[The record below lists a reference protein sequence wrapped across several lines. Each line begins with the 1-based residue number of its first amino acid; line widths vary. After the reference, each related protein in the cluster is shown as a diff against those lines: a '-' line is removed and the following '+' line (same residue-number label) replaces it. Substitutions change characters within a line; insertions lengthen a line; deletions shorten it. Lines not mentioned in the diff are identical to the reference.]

1 MKRDIGYLE
10 LLAQRVPTKQAACTE
25 IINLEAILNLPKG
38 TEHFITDLHGENEAF
53 EHVLRNGSGVIK
65 QKVEDL
71 FGDTLSPRER
81 RELCTLIY
89 YPEEKIELVRRSM
102 RSKAALAQWYKT
114 TLLRLVRV
122 LAVCSSKYTRSK
134 VRKALPAD
142 YSYIIE
148 ELLHEWIED
157 NRNKHNYMMAIIET
171 IISTGR
177 ADHFISTICNTIHQL
192 VIDRLHIIGDIYDR
206 GPGAHLIMD
215 KLCSY
220 HNFDIQWGNHDV
232 LWMGAAAGSKS
243 CVANVLRICFRYANL
258 VTLEDGYG
266 INLLPLATFAM
277 ETYKDDPCTI
287 FYPKKNAYESV
298 DEAQANLI
306 AKMHKAI
313 AIIQFK
319 MESRNI
325 GRHPEF
331 HMDSRNLLHK
341 IDYQKGTIE
350 VDGKTYEMIDTCF
363 PTIDPAHPYQMTPQE
378 QKVLDQLTNSF
389 ITSQRLKRHIDCLLE
404 HGSLYLVCNSNLLVH
419 GSIPLNEDGSF
430 REMEIEGRMYKGK
443 ALIDKVEAMV
453 RAAYYA
459 PEGSALKQ
467 YAQDFIWYLWCGP
480 IAPTFDKSKMA
491 TLERYFIADK
501 EPHKEVNGAYYT
513 LKNDPE
519 VCDRILREF
528 GIKDTSH
535 AHIINGHIPVKTI
548 KGESPVKAGGK
559 LLVIDGGYSK
569 AYQPETG
576 IAGYTLIYNSQ
587 CLKLVKHQPFV
598 SREVA
603 IRKGLDVVSET
614 KVLEFAE
621 KRQLVRDTDNGK
633 VLQSQIDDLQQL
645 LKAYRDGSVRQLR

>member
-1 MKRDIGYLE
+1 MKRDVKYLE
-10 LLAQRVPTKQAACTE
+10 LLAQRFPTKQAACTE

-71 FGDTLSPRER
+71 FGDTLTPRER

-89 YPEEKIELVRRSM
+89 YPEEKLELIRRSF
-102 RSKAALAQWYKT
+102 RSRAQLNQWYKT
-114 TLLRLVRV
+114 ALMRIVRV

-134 VRKALPAD
+134 VRKALPD
-142 YSYIIE
+142 EYSYIIE
-148 ELLHEWIED
+148 ELLHEWIEE
-157 NRNKHNYMMAIIET
+157 NRNKHNYMMSIIET

-177 ADHFISTICNTIHQL
+177 ADHFISTICNTIHRL
-192 VIDRLHIIGDIYDR
+192 VIDHLHVIGDIYDR

-215 KLCSY
+215 KLCNY
-220 HNFDIQWGNHDV
+220 HHFDIQWGNHDV

-243 CVANVLRICFRYANL
+243 CVCNVLRICFRYANL
-258 VTLEDGYG
+258 ITLEDGYG

-277 ETYKDDPCTI
+277 ETYKDDPCTLFI
-287 FYPKKNAYESV
+287 PKKNAYETLDDS
-298 DEAQANLI
+298 QSRLI
-306 AKMHKAI
+306 AKMHKAV

-325 GRHPEF
+325 ARHPEF
-331 HMDSRNLLHK
+331 GMESRNLLHR
-341 IDYQKGTIE
+341 IDFEKGTVE
-350 VDGKTYEMIDTCF
+350 VDGVQYEMLDMNF
-363 PTIDPAHPYQMTPQE
+363 PTVDPAHPYQLTPQE
-378 QKVLDQLTNSF
+378 QRIIDQLTVSF
-389 ITSQRLKRHIDCLLE
+389 TTSQRLTRHIDCLLE
-404 HGSLYLVCNSNLLVH
+404 HGSLYLVCNSNLLFHASV
-419 GSIPLNEDGSF
+419 PLNEDGSF
-430 REMEIEGRMYKGK
+430 RQMEIEGKMYGGK

-480 IAPTFDKSKMA
+480 MSPVFDKSKMA
-491 TLERYFIADK
+491 TFERYFIADK
-501 EPHKEVNGAYYT
+501 TPHKEVNGHYFT
-513 LKNDPE
+513 LKNQPE
-519 VCDRILREF
+519 ICERILREF
-528 GIKDTSH
+528 GIADTAH

-548 KGESPVKAGGK
+548 KGESPVKAEGK

-598 SREVA
+598 SRAEA

-614 KVLEFAE
+614 NVLEFAE

-633 VLQSQIDDLQQL
+633 ELRRQIDDLNQL
-645 LKAYRDGSVRQLR
+645 LKAYRDGTVRQLR

>member
-313 AIIQFK
+313 AIIQ
-319 MESRNI
+319 
-325 GRHPEF
+325 
-331 HMDSRNLLHK
+331 L
-341 IDYQKGTIE
+341 
-350 VDGKTYEMIDTCF
+350 TCL
-363 PTIDPAHPYQMTPQE
+363 IACKE
-378 QKVLDQLTNSF
+378 
-389 ITSQRLKRHIDCLLE
+389 I
-404 HGSLYLVCNSNLLVH
+404 
-419 GSIPLNEDGSF
+419 IP
-430 REMEIEGRMYKGK
+430 
-443 ALIDKVEAMV
+443 
-453 RAAYYA
+453 
-459 PEGSALKQ
+459 
-467 YAQDFIWYLWCGP
+467 
-480 IAPTFDKSKMA
+480 
-491 TLERYFIADK
+491 
-501 EPHKEVNGAYYT
+501 
-513 LKNDPE
+513 
-519 VCDRILREF
+519 
-528 GIKDTSH
+528 
-535 AHIINGHIPVKTI
+535 
-548 KGESPVKAGGK
+548 
-559 LLVIDGGYSK
+559 
-569 AYQPETG
+569 
-576 IAGYTLIYNSQ
+576 
-587 CLKLVKHQPFV
+587 
-598 SREVA
+598 
-603 IRKGLDVVSET
+603 
-614 KVLEFAE
+614 
-621 KRQLVRDTDNGK
+621 
-633 VLQSQIDDLQQL
+633 
-645 LKAYRDGSVRQLR
+645 